1 MIQTIGRWLDY
12 LSYVFQSTNRHGI
25 HSPFVYS
32 FADSILY
39 KPNKPI
45 ESIEYQRTQMIQSK
59 SDFFGKSLSKFV
71 DEYTLNSKYTSLLFR
86 ISQSYKFTKIRE
98 WGLSTGI
105 ETNYLLYPLLV
116 ELKLPVSYEYRYKSK
131 NQVKKLTNEN
141 LVNNYSNEVNS
152 IDWSTMNEGTNLEFI
167 NFTESSDEVWNAI
180 DELKNTSLDNT
191 VIIISNI
198 RHTDEHYI
206 TWRQICNMEEFTVS
220 IELFRLGILYFRR
233 GQVKEHFSIRY

>member
-32 FADSILY
+32 FADLVLY

-45 ESIEYQRTQMIQSK
+45 ESIEYQRTQMIQSN
-59 SDFFGKSLSKFV
+59 SDFFGKSLSQFT
-71 DEYTLNSKYTSLLFR
+71 DEYTLNSKYTSLLYR
-86 ISQSYKFTKIRE
+86 ISQWYKFNKIRE

-116 ELKLPVSYEYRYKSK
+116 ELKKPVSYEYRYKSI

-141 LVNNYSNEVNS
+141 LIKNYPNEVNS
-152 IDWSTMNEGTNLEFI
+152 IDWSEINNGACLEFI

-180 DELKNTSLDNT
+180 EELKNTPLDNT
-191 VIIISNI
+191 VVIISNI
-198 RHTDEHYI
+198 RHTDEHFI

>member
-32 FADSILY
+32 FADLILY

-59 SDFFGKSLSKFV
+59 SDFFGKSLSQFT
-71 DEYTLNSKYTSLLFR
+71 DEYTLNSKYTSLLYR
-86 ISQSYKFTKIRE
+86 ISQSYKFNRIRE
-98 WGLSTGI
+98 WGLSNGI
-105 ETNYLLYPLLV
+105 ETNYILYPLLV
-116 ELKLPVSYEYRYKSK
+116 ELKMPISYEYRFKSK

-141 LVNNYSNEVNS
+141 LVNNYSSEVNS
-152 IDWSTMNEGTNLEFI
+152 IDWSAMAEGTSLEFI
-167 NFTESSDEVWNAI
+167 NLTESPDEVWSAI
-180 DELKNTSLDNT
+180 DELKTTPLDNS
-191 VIIISNI
+191 VIIITNI

>member
-12 LSYVFQSTNRHGI
+12 ISYVFQSTNRHGI

-32 FADSILY
+32 FTDLILY

-45 ESIEYQRTQMIQSK
+45 ESIEFQRTQMIQSK

-71 DEYTLNSKYTSLLFR
+71 DEFTLNSKYTSLLYR
-86 ISQSYKFTKIRE
+86 ISLSYKFNKIRE
-98 WGLSTGI
+98 WGLTTGI

-116 ELKLPVSYEYRYKSK
+116 ELNIPVSYEYRFKSK
-131 NQVKKLTNEN
+131 NPVKTLTNEN
-141 LVNNYSNEVNS
+141 LINNYTCEINN
-152 IDWSTMNEGTNLEFI
+152 IDWSENNEGVTLEFI
-167 NFTESSDEVWNAI
+167 NFNESPDDIWNAI
-180 DELKNTSLDNT
+180 DELKNNSLDNT
-191 VIIISNI
+191 VVIITNI

-206 TWRQICNMEEFTVS
+206 TWRQICNMEEFNVS